1 MVSLPSSSGGMP
13 TSDSQDKRSF
23 ADVLMSGGP
32 GFVRN
37 SNQIRPANSPSN
49 QNREKLSTGLHKG
62 SPAAFFADSVI
73 DEYAQPLKWVI
84 IGKLSQG
91 FNKSNPKLG
100 RPPIE
105 IIEKFFVSLDL
116 KVQAI
121 IGLMDNR
128 HITIQLG
135 CEEDFLRIYSKSS
148 WVVDGKLM
156 RIFKWHTEFHVEKE
170 STLYPAWIS
179 LPRLP
184 LHFFNREALFTMMS
198 LVGNPLRIDGATAT
212 LKRPSLAK
220 VQVEVDLLKEIPEK
234 IWIGTGQSGGFWQKL
249 EVDYL
254 PPYCVHCW
262 HVGHSEEQCIVK
274 FPELKPV
281 GQLKRVGLSNSRWF
295 IVLRIR

>member
-1 MVSLPSSSGGMP
+1 
-13 TSDSQDKRSF
+13 
-23 ADVLMSGGP
+23 
-32 GFVRN
+32 
-37 SNQIRPANSPSN
+37 
-49 QNREKLSTGLHKG
+49 
-62 SPAAFFADSVI
+62 
-73 DEYAQPLKWVI
+73 
-84 IGKLSQG
+84 
-91 FNKSNPKLG
+91 
-100 RPPIE
+100 
-105 IIEKFFVSLDL
+105 
-116 KVQAI
+116 
-121 IGLMDNR
+121 MDNR

-184 LHFFNREALFTMMS
+184 LHFFNREALFTMMY

-254 PPYCVHCW
+254 PPYSVHCW
-262 HVGHSEEQCIVK
+262 HVGHSEEQCTVK

-281 GQLKRVGLSNSRWF
+281 GKDPIEESRPKQFKMVYRPKNKVTPIIAEKDLQLAINPQTCNADPDQGTSLVSKEPAPSNDEDVRNSLIHDSEVAQPSRFEALSLIQEEEETEVSNPALNLIIYLSQYPVRRCTLGAEPDNNSET
-295 IVLRIR
+295 LNEN